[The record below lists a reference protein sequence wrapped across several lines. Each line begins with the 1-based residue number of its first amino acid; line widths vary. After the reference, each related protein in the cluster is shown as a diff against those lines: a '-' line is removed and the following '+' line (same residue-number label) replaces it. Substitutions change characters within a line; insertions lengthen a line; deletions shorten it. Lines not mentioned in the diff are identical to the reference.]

1 TNYSHHPLVA
11 RWIPEI
17 SGEEAV
23 ELGAESDVSALL
35 IAFTAPRRRW
45 ERFSCS
51 KAQANFVTGPEF
63 AAVEI
68 RDRDGDVAGKSR
80 VCFLPRRPDFLGVV
94 AWVGPRREMVF
105 F

>member
-1 TNYSHHPLVA
+1 QQSLIA
-11 RWIPEI
+11 RRIPELR
-17 SGEEAV
+17 GEESV
-23 ELGAESDVSALL
+23 PLEAEGDVIALF

-45 ERFSCS
+45 ERFSRS

-94 AWVGPRREMVF
+94 AWVGPPREIVVF
-105 F
+105 